1 VPILAGAIGQVR
13 DNVAFDLGLRGGW
26 IDGQSLKEIRAG
38 VTFSFGVFAA
48 RQ

>member
-1 VPILAGAIGQVR
+1 VPILAGAIWQVR

-38 VTFSFGVFAA
+38 VTFGFGVFAA